1 LSARRVAKVVYAI
14 WYRETVRFSRERTR
28 WLGMIT
34 QPLFYLVLVGYGIS
48 SSMSFR
54 QAPAGPG
61 VSYLAFMYPG
71 ILGMSILFMSLFS
84 AIGIIWD
91 REFGFLKEVLVA
103 PAPRWAAAAGKALGI
118 ATVVVFQTTVLLLL
132 APIAHV
138 PLGFLMVVETLAVA
152 AGIGFTLGCLGIVVA
167 GRMQS
172 LESFQLIMNVMTLPM
187 FFLSGALYPLA
198 GLPGWLSFLAHIDP
212 LTYGV
217 DALRNVIYQDGPMRV
232 LVQYPLHIDLLV
244 LGTASLVFA
253 LAAAWS
259 FETQKS

>member
-1 LSARRVAKVVYAI
+1 MRPARVAKVVYAI

-48 SSMSFR
+48 SAMTFR
-54 QAPAGPG
+54 QTPAGPG

-118 ATVVVFQTTVLLLL
+118 ATVAVFQTAVLLLL
-132 APIAHV
+132 TPIAHV
-138 PLGFLMVVETLAVA
+138 PVGPVMIVETLMVA
-152 AGIGFTLGCLGIVVA
+152 SGIGFTLGCLGILVA

-172 LESFQLIMNVMTLPM
+172 LESFQLIMNVLTLPM
-187 FFLSGALYPLA
+187 FFLSGALYPLH
-198 GLPGWLSFLAHIDP
+198 GLPGWLSALAHIDP

-217 DALRNVIYQDGPMRV
+217 DALRNVIYQDGPMRA
-232 LVQYPLHIDLLV
+232 LVQYPLGVDILV
-244 LGTASLVFA
+244 LAGTAVV
-253 LAAAWS
+253 LAIGAAWS
-259 FETQKS
+259 FETQKC